1 MQSGDEITQ
10 IPSEFTPTELPPT
23 EPFDLETV
31 LLDEQLVVLPTA
43 VPERSSSFRWTI
55 AQWGIVAIAATAISQ
70 IGATLF
76 TTVVAP
82 TFARQIEQA
91 QTRSPG
97 VKISAMN
104 RAQQVYFLD
113 HGQFSEALVTLDLG
127 IVSQG
132 QYYDYRIQT
141 DSKARSR
148 SNHSAASAPQIA
160 VNLALPREPG
170 LPTLWGAIMA
180 QGNDSS
186 EPGKTHR
193 ITDSLICK
201 KPAPPTD
208 WSDKLYQQLQSG
220 SVKRRSRDAVPAV
233 PLRLECPPGFEPAA
247 FSVHS

>member
-10 IPSEFTPTELPPT
+10 IPSEFAPTELPPT
-23 EPFDLETV
+23 EPFDLETIP
-31 LLDEQLVVLPTA
+31 LGEPLVVLPTA

-55 AQWGIVAIAATAISQ
+55 AHWGIVAIAATAISQ

-97 VKISAMN
+97 IKISAMN
-104 RAQQVYFLD
+104 QAQQVYFLD
-113 HGQFSEALVTLDLG
+113 HGEFSEELVMLDLG

-148 SNHSAASAPQIA
+148 SNRPVASEQKI
-160 VNLALPREPG
+160 VVSLALPREPG

-180 QGNDSS
+180 QGSDPA
-186 EPGKTHR
+186 EPGQAHR
-193 ITDSLICK
+193 ITESLICK

-208 WSDKLYQQLQSG
+208 WSDKLHQQLQSE
-220 SVKRRSRDAVPAV
+220 SVKRRSRDAVPAI